1 MHSQFFGKDNSKTA
15 KSFFLLLPLF
25 VFILAKNAFWSS
37 HILGD
42 EVIRVGHF
50 GGLLPL

>member
-1 MHSQFFGKDNSKTA
+1 MHSQFFGKDDTITA
-15 KSFFLLLPLF
+15 KLFFYLLPLF
-25 VFILAKNAFWSS
+25 AFILAKNVFWCS